1 MFSNKLKILHIIP
14 NLRKGGAERL
24 VLDICNNLN
33 TQKDCKVTLI
43 TFRVDNSYSFLTN
56 DLDWEVIPSSVQ
68 LSISGKSMIDV
79 QQLQDYIDTFQPDV
93 IHSHLFETEMVLAH
107 ISLPTKT
114 KRIVHFHDN
123 MHQFRNLSF
132 NTFFNKN
139 YLADFFEKRIVLKS
153 YPENTT
159 ALCIS
164 KDTKK
169 FADQVLPRTISKKLL
184 QNAIDLVRFQPN
196 ETQPKSNEITIIGS
210 LVNKKGQHLA
220 IDCIAELKSRGILVH
235 LNVLGE
241 GPNKA
246 LLQDQITH
254 LNLQDSII
262 LHGNV
267 QFPEHFLQKC
277 SIYLHT
283 AIYEPFGLVLIEA
296 MACGLP
302 VVCTDGKGN
311 RDLIQEGEN
320 GFMVWERDPEILAD
334 KIELLLKNDAMRI
347 EMGKKA
353 NVFAQDFGMKKYVNS
368 LINLY
373 KSV

>member
-1 MFSNKLKILHIIP
+1 MKILHIIP

-33 TQKDCKVTLI
+33 KQKDCEVTLI
-43 TFRVDNSYSFLTN
+43 TFRDDNSYSFLIN
-56 DLDWEVIPSSVQ
+56 DLDLKVIQSSVQ

-107 ISLPTKT
+107 ISLPIKT

-123 MHQFRNLSF
+123 IKPFRNLSF
-132 NTFFNKN
+132 NSLLSKSSLTE
-139 YLADFFEKRIVLKS
+139 FFEKRIVLKS
-153 YPENTT
+153 YPKNTT

-164 KDTKK
+164 KDTMK
-169 FADQVLPRTISKKLL
+169 FAEQVFPRSISKKLL
-184 QNAIDLVRFQPN
+184 HNAIDLVRFKPI
-196 ETQPKSNEITIIGS
+196 ETQAKSNEITIIGS
-210 LVNKKGQHLA
+210 LVNKKGQQLA

-241 GPNKA
+241 GPNRA
-246 LLQDQITH
+246 LLLDQIAH
-254 LNLQDSII
+254 LNLQDSIT

-267 QFPEHFLQKC
+267 QFPEQFLQK
-277 SIYLHT
+277 SQIYLHT

-302 VVCTDGKGN
+302 VICTDGKGN
-311 RDLIQEGEN
+311 RDLIREGEN
-320 GFMVWERDPEILAD
+320 GFLIWERNSKLLAD
-334 KIELLLKNDAMRI
+334 KIEILLQNDSLRSK
-347 EMGKKA
+347 MGIASNK
-353 NVFAQDFGMKKYVNS
+353 FAQEFGLEKYIETLLTYYTN
-368 LINLY
+368 N
-373 KSV
+373 